1 MKESGTDT
9 KDIGIDAEKNG
20 IDANGKLPEG
30 HPTPDQS
37 TCCVIA

>member
-9 KDIGIDAEKNG
+9 KDIGIDAEENG
-20 IDANGKLPEG
+20 IDVNGKLPEG
-30 HPTPDQS
+30 HPTPHQS